1 MGKLKRYIVCMHVFC
16 GFVEFT
22 YVAIIHCNFSWCYPY
37 ARTSSKP
44 LKISDFNT
52 RVVRN
57 RKRIIIISSS
67 FWLVCNTQSLSLLLL
82 SLSGDLRPSDQG
94 QETNDDQEMTPAEI
108 ADILEGVIIS
118 IESSEEMNEQENS
131 QRSTT
136 KPAMVRFIML
146 AFQVL
151 FTTVS
156 VFVMKA

>member
-1 MGKLKRYIVCMHVFC
+1 M
-16 GFVEFT
+16 
-22 YVAIIHCNFSWCYPY
+22 
-37 ARTSSKP
+37 
-44 LKISDFNT
+44 
-52 RVVRN
+52 
-57 RKRIIIISSS
+57 
-67 FWLVCNTQSLSLLLL
+67 LLL